1 MARGYKTGGR
11 QKGVSNKVTQD
22 VRELLSDVVYN
33 ELGNIHE
40 LLKFTEQKY
49 RLDFII
55 KLLPYIIPRYG
66 NIIDGQ
72 DSIDFGN
79 SLAEEVSEGIKE
91 ISKTKNQVAKK

>member
-72 DSIDFGN
+72 DSIDGN
-79 SLAEEVSEGIKE
+79 SLAEEVSEGIME
-91 ISKTKNQVAKK
+91 IIKTKNQVAEK